1 MFRGRTRQEEEKE
14 ISKHCPN
21 THTQREKTSKRDGE
35 DDDDDDDG
43 RVLVPPALLIPSA
56 PQLTP
61 SSAQ

>member
-35 DDDDDDDG
+35 DDDDDG